1 MMAPLPRPK
10 NCSEGREPWQKPMR
24 IGIVGGPNSGK
35 TTIFNALTRSATAAT
50 AYSSGRLEVHTAVV
64 DVPDPRL
71 GILAQMFAPRKAV
84 YAQVTYND
92 IAGLTGGAGNEGQ
105 IGGPLL
111 NAIAANDALLLVAR
125 AFHDPNVLHPDESV
139 DPGAAFA
146 ALETEF
152 LLNDMVTIDGR
163 LERITAQR
171 SRGPVEERQRLAQEE
186 ALLTRLYPLL
196 EEGSPLREATLSDDE
211 RKLLGGFGF
220 LSLKPVLRVVNAGD
234 EDEEEMFSDHLNE
247 GTFFLR
253 GRLEAEI
260 ALMTQDEA
268 AEFLDGFGIVEQG
281 LNRAIRRCYRLLGLI
296 SFFTIGDN
304 EVRSW
309 AVGAG
314 STAPEAAG
322 AVHTDMQ
329 KGFIRAETVHFDSL
343 KEAGSMAE
351 ARNQGLLRLEGKE
364 YVVQDGD
371 VLNFRFNV

>member
-1 MMAPLPRPK
+1 
-10 NCSEGREPWQKPMR
+10 MR

-163 LERITAQR
+163 LERIAAQR

-220 LSLKPVLRVVNAGD
+220 LSLKPVLRVINAGD